1 MKQLHFILSIP
12 IMLKLMKK
20 FITSHLNFGNKNTSL
35 IQYKNLYGV
44 QFHPEKSG
52 KNGIK
57 IVKNFLDQIN

>member
-20 FITSHLNFGNKNTSL
+20 NLLLPTKFGNKKITSS

-57 IVKNFLDQIN
+57 IVKISRSN